1 MTVLRLLV
9 DCFDDLKAGALHGLD
24 VLARGQQLGCCIVSF
39 DACPNVHVFPVCAV
53 ERIRET
59 PVDDRRFRAGL
70 QQPVLFAERERP
82 VGRVAHGPRT
92 STGHRKC
99 RRCYSRRV
107 SPGQPV
113 CFMWCSNTAGMVYAA

>member
-24 VLARGQQLGCCIVSF
+24 VLARGQQLGCCVVSF

-53 ERIRET
+53 VRIRET

-70 QQPVLFAERERP
+70 RQPVLFAERERP
-82 VGRVAHGPRT
+82 VGRVAHGLERVQGIESAVAAARAESPR
-92 STGHRKC
+92 
-99 RRCYSRRV
+99 
-107 SPGQPV
+107 GQPV
-113 CFMWCSNTAGMVYAA
+113 CFMWCSNTAGMV